1 MSDSKETKALQFVQ
15 KMLEQSSEDKG
26 LRATLRLAANPN
38 TESRAWPVLIRWGV
52 DVSGPEKDAYCLV
65 MALAARYTG
74 KTDGTLSLGEAL
86 RECFANDNES
96 SGASSRLRRL
106 FTCDSVQEAKLVL
119 RPMLSLI
126 QSRIPD
132 RLCLSELLEDLIQFN
147 REWSRQKVK
156 TKWAMDFYRKQADE
170 ALPVEKEAK

>member
-1 MSDSKETKALQFVQ
+1 MSDSKETKALHFVQ

-74 KTDGTLSLGEAL
+74 RTDGTLSLGGHCVSVLQATT
-86 RECFANDNES
+86 RAPVRRPGF
-96 SGASSRLRRL
+96 SGFL
-106 FTCDSVQEAKLVL
+106 LVI
-119 RPMLSLI
+119 RCRKLSLFC
-126 QSRIPD
+126 D
-132 RLCLSELLEDLIQFN
+132 RC
-147 REWSRQKVK
+147 
-156 TKWAMDFYRKQADE
+156 
-170 ALPVEKEAK
+170 

>member
-1 MSDSKETKALQFVQ
+1 MSDSKETKALHFVQ

-86 RECFANDNES
+86 RECFATDVELDS
-96 SGASSRLRRL
+96 IAHSGQTVFVRTLGR
-106 FTCDSVQEAKLVL
+106 FNSV
-119 RPMLSLI
+119 
-126 QSRIPD
+126 
-132 RLCLSELLEDLIQFN
+132 
-147 REWSRQKVK
+147 
-156 TKWAMDFYRKQADE
+156 
-170 ALPVEKEAK
+170 